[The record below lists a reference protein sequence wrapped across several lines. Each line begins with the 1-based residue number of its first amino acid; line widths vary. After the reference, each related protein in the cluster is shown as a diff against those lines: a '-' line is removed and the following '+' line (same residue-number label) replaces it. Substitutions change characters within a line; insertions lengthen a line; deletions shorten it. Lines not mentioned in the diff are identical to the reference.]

1 MAESLARRY
10 RRRGESFDDLRQVA
24 LLGLLK
30 AVERFDPS
38 RDIPFGAFAVP
49 TIRGELR
56 RHFRDYGW
64 AIKVPRRLQELH
76 LQLETVTSR
85 LAHEQGRPPT
95 IGEIAIEAD
104 ASEEEILEAMEIA
117 DLYRL
122 RSIDAPRTSG
132 PGATAA
138 DRLGAIDT
146 DMEGAEARVT
156 LRAMLE
162 ELPERERRVLYLRY
176 FEDMT
181 QSEIAEITG
190 ISQMHISRL
199 ITRSL
204 AVLRSSHA
212 AAGDPSTSVA
222 EFRNEAPREGDQR
235 TAQ

>member
-1 MAESLARRY
+1 MRHHYFAAAE
-10 RRRGESFDDLRQVA
+10 E
-24 LLGLLK
+24 K
-30 AVERFDPS
+30 AYPICFL
-38 RDIPFGAFAVP
+38 VP

-64 AIKVPRRLQELH
+64 AIKVPRRLQELR

-122 RSIDAPRTSG
+122 RSIDAPPTSG

-181 QSEIAEITG
+181 
-190 ISQMHISRL
+190 
-199 ITRSL
+199 
-204 AVLRSSHA
+204 
-212 AAGDPSTSVA
+212 
-222 EFRNEAPREGDQR
+222 
-235 TAQ
+235 